1 MDPGILNLAPGLLHG
16 MSGAWDFS
24 TLPPEECHPQVI
36 DKALNA
42 IFPFQLIFGEIVK
55 FPLICSSM

>member
-16 MSGAWDFS
+16 MSGTSAPS
-24 TLPPEECHPQVI
+24 HQKNVTHRVI